1 MSNVP
6 ITYPPVLINEYLA
19 EKVLERI
26 PDRFSGPLRFFPTF
40 PIDIDAVVAE
50 RPEQSYD
57 VFGVYGRMLGNR
69 SSQAF
74 PHVKR
79 EQTMYHLYKMSG
91 DPEGLIETVQVI
103 QDLLDRGDESA
114 QEINSW
120 VSSKVAGGLITFGSG
135 RLARDFKPV
144 FFHEIKTMQLE
155 EGMDIAVRNST
166 RTFTAEKVIVEYKY
180 HVQNYD

>member
-1 MSNVP
+1 MANTA

-26 PDRFSGPLRFFPTF
+26 PERFYGPLRFFPTF
-40 PIDIDAVVAE
+40 PVDIDAVVAE

-69 SSQAF
+69 GQPF
-74 PHVKR
+74 PHVKK
-79 EQTMYHLYKMSG
+79 EQTIYHLYKMSG

-103 QDLLDRGDESA
+103 HDLLDRGDESA
-114 QEINSW
+114 QEVNAW
-120 VSSKVAGGLITFGSG
+120 VSSKVNGDLITFGTNK
-135 RLARDFKPV
+135 LARDFKPV
-144 FFHEIKTMQLE
+144 LFHEVKVMQLE

-166 RTFTAEKVIVEYKY
+166 RTFTAEKIIVEYKY
-180 HVQNYD
+180 HTQNYS